1 MAETSFMEAGLAT
14 LQTFSIPTMILLA
27 PFAYLALTNKRKA
40 FSLSR
45 STCNGAADTTTSP
58 YSEFDTSNIRV
69 TKILV
74 HPIKSCKGTS
84 VQEAIYTLEGL
95 QHDRKWCIVR
105 ADNNLVVT
113 AREVAKMVLIHPR
126 IIPEPPSP
134 EGGRLEVSFPDD
146 SGCETFSVPLNP
158 SEDTLRKWQTLDV
171 ELWGK
176 KDIEGYICESITGQ
190 SPSTILSEY
199 FGYPVHLVVK
209 GPRVRICPP
218 TLRFPKLDAP
228 SYFQDG
234 FPLLL
239 VSEES
244 IGAIQ
249 ERIRDMVGVQG
260 VGEKWEKEELVI
272 ERFRPN
278 IVFKGAGTPFAED
291 TITELSI
298 DSHREAR
305 EGAAPIIHLVS
316 KCARC
321 LLPNVDTVTGVR
333 DKAVPYKVM
342 MKFRRGLDP
351 ARSSAP
357 CLGCNG
363 ILTEEGVVKV
373 GDWVHVRK
381 MGFV

>member
-1 MAETSFMEAGLAT
+1 
-14 LQTFSIPTMILLA
+14 
-27 PFAYLALTNKRKA
+27 
-40 FSLSR
+40 
-45 STCNGAADTTTSP
+45 
-58 YSEFDTSNIRV
+58 FDTSNIRV
-69 TKILV
+69 TKILI

-84 VQEAIYTLEGL
+84 VQEAVYTLEGL
-95 QHDRKWCIVR
+95 ENDRKWCIIK
-105 ADNNLVVT
+105 ADSNLVVT
-113 AREVAKMVLIHPR
+113 ARQANKMVLIHPR
-126 IIPEPPSP
+126 IVHEPSSP

-158 SEDTLRKWQTLDV
+158 SEATLRNWQDFSLEV

-176 KDIEGYICESITGQ
+176 KDIEGYICETITGQ
-190 SPSTILSEY
+190 SPSAVLSKY

-209 GPRVRICPP
+209 GPRIRICPP

-244 IGAIQ
+244 VEAVQ
-249 ERIRDMVGVQG
+249 ERIRDMVGIQG
-260 VGEKWEKEELVI
+260 VGEKWEKEELMV

-278 IVFKGAGTPFAED
+278 IVFKGARAPFAED
-291 TITELSI
+291 VITELSI
-298 DSHREAR
+298 DSHQQAR
-305 EGAAPIIHLVS
+305 DGAGPIIHLVS

-321 LLPNVDTVTGVR
+321 LLPNIDPGTGVR
-333 DKAVPYKVM
+333 DAAVPHKVM
-342 MKFRRGLDP
+342 LKFRRGLDP
-351 ARSSAP
+351 ARSSAS

-363 ILTEEGVVKV
+363 IVTGKGVVRV
-373 GDWVHVRK
+373 NDWVHVRK